1 MSLGHLTG
9 SFMSGLLLS
18 QFIFNVSLTVYVSKF
33 IWKNGACILYRDR
46 FLNTEDM
53 RDTQLNKIGFYMIR
67 FTFFSKC
74 IYISTKTIRYSG
86 LQFLAGKIFVLA
98 SLRFYYMIYWIKMRS
113 TIMVQLQLCI
123 LIGVIN
129 HRNLTL

>member
-53 RDTQLNKIGFYMIR
+53 RDTQLNKISLYMIR
-67 FTFFSKC
+67 FVSFFFQMYLYFYEKD
-74 IYISTKTIRYSG
+74 TLLGLTIFSRKNICLG
-86 LQFLAGKIFVLA
+86 LIKVL
-98 SLRFYYMIYWIKMRS
+98 LHDILNQNEKHNNG
-113 TIMVQLQLCI
+113 TITIVYF
-123 LIGVIN
+123 N
-129 HRNLTL
+129 WRN